1 MTGVGEYVVLFAE
14 DWDSG
19 VMAWSTQRAGS
30 YADDSGAAASL
41 VAATAR
47 SHRRG
52 QAGDAARGAGRL
64 PGADRDARA
73 EPITAE

>member
-1 MTGVGEYVVLFAE
+1 MTGVGEYVVLLAE

-41 VAATAR
+41 VAVTAR
-47 SHRRG
+47 SNWSKSG
-52 QAGDAARGAGRL
+52 QDPAEGLPPAGEAHCRYL
-64 PGADRDARA
+64 PSGK
-73 EPITAE
+73 T